1 MRRTAM
7 NRCFRLLALVAL
19 VGVVAL
25 LAFWRP
31 WVNDK
36 ESISTDRQDPVSE
49 TAARSEIPD
58 VQDLQPFDAA
68 RSPRTLPRPGTLA
81 ELTAKAGAGDAIAAC
96 QLAAELA
103 DCRTREVLTRHTR
116 GNAPEPVTP
125 RCEQLLAGHVDRH
138 FELLRQAAN
147 AGEPEAMLRYAM
159 GEGFGIS
166 GDSFSYLRSPH
177 FDAWRRE
184 APSML
189 QSLLEAGYPEAV
201 IYRMMANDSLMGGP
215 MANLIQPDAVQ
226 DRAYGELLLLLS
238 DDADFAALM
247 RLRNQSRAD
256 SLVDEQARQQ
266 AERWHQEHFRG
277 QTFDFALL
285 ESETELGFPL
295 MRAHGQNCSV
305 AVGESTP

>member
-1 MRRTAM
+1 MPVLPPLDPTKPAR
-7 NRCFRLLALVAL
+7 AL
-19 VGVVAL
+19 
-25 LAFWRP
+25 P
-31 WVNDK
+31 
-36 ESISTDRQDPVSE
+36 P
-49 TAARSEIPD
+49 
-58 VQDLQPFDAA
+58 
-68 RSPRTLPRPGTLA
+68 PGTLA
-81 ELTAKAGAGDAIAAC
+81 DLTAKAGAGDAIAAC

-103 DCRTREVLTRHTR
+103 DCRTRALFRRHTR
-116 GNAPEPVTP
+116 GNEPEPMSP

-138 FELLRQAAN
+138 FDLLRQAAN

-177 FDAWRRE
+177 FDTWRRE
-184 APSML
+184 APAML

-226 DRAYGELLLLLS
+226 DRAYSELLLLLNG
-238 DDADFAALM
+238 DADFAALV
-247 RLRNQSRAD
+247 RLRELGGTD
-256 SLVDEQARQQ
+256 TLVAEQARQQ
-266 AERWHQEHFRG
+266 AERWHQDHFSG

-295 MRAHGQNCSV
+295 MRAHGQNCSTAV
-305 AVGESTP
+305 AEATP

>member
-1 MRRTAM
+1 MKSGRTLVYATVVVM
-7 NRCFRLLALVAL
+7 VLLALGVYRLTMFDPGKVEPVRPVPATTQVA
-19 VGVVAL
+19 
-25 LAFWRP
+25 
-31 WVNDK
+31 
-36 ESISTDRQDPVSE
+36 E
-49 TAARSEIPD
+49 TASPAAAKAPVAPPLDPTKPAR
-58 VQDLQPFDAA
+58 A
-68 RSPRTLPRPGTLA
+68 LPPPGTLA
-81 ELTAKAGAGDAIAAC
+81 DLTAKAGAGDAIAAC

-103 DCRTREVLTRHTR
+103 DCRTRALFRRHTR
-116 GNAPEPVTP
+116 GNEPEPMSP

-177 FDAWRRE
+177 FDTWRRE

-247 RLRNQSRAD
+247 RLRNRAGAD
-256 SLVDEQARQQ
+256 DLVTQQARQQ

>member
-1 MRRTAM
+1 MEASPEADTA
-7 NRCFRLLALVAL
+7 
-19 VGVVAL
+19 
-25 LAFWRP
+25 
-31 WVNDK
+31 
-36 ESISTDRQDPVSE
+36 T
-49 TAARSEIPD
+49 
-58 VQDLQPFDAA
+58 VQDAASVIPPLDISQPA
-68 RSPRTLPRPGTLA
+68 RALPPPGTIA
-81 ELTAKAGAGDAIAAC
+81 DLTAKAGAGDAIAAC

-116 GNAPEPVTP
+116 GNPPEPVTP

-138 FELLRQAAN
+138 FELLRQAAH

-184 APSML
+184 APAML

-215 MANLIQPDAVQ
+215 MAGLIQPDPVQ
-226 DRAYGELLLLLS
+226 DRAYSELFLLLN
-238 DDADFAALM
+238 DDPNVAALM
-247 RLRNQSRAD
+247 GIRNRSAAD
-256 SLVDEQARQQ
+256 NLVDEQARQQ
-266 AERWHQEHFRG
+266 AERWHQDHFRG
-277 QTFDFALL
+277 QTFDFAVL